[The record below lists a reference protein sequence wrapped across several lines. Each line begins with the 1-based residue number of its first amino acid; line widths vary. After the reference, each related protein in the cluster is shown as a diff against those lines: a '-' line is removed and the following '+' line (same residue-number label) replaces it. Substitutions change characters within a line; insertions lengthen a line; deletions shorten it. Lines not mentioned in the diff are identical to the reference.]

1 MSINNFPD
9 NSTIR
14 FTSLNLGRFIGEEIN
29 NSDANKLNT
38 IFQECNTEKNAKG
51 EVDDVLSV
59 NERFKFLDRVKNELA
74 HLFQKVVD
82 FTITVEVS
90 EDLARIQEDA
100 QKTEV
105 NK

>member
-1 MSINNFPD
+1 MSINNFPE

-14 FTSLNLGRFIGEEIN
+14 FTALNLGRFMGEDLS

-51 EVDDVLSV
+51 EVDDVLTG
-59 NERFKFLDRVKNELA
+59 NERESFIKRVKRELS
-74 HLFQKVVD
+74 HLYQNVVD
-82 FTITVEVS
+82 FYTTVEVS
-90 EDLARIQEDA
+90 EDLEA
-100 QKTEV
+100 QNG